1 MLPIISILFMLTG
14 IQIVRMW
21 LIFVKLVQ
29 VETGKTHLLEMVI
42 SQIITRTSK
51 KFILVNMG
59 RAKRQ

>member
-51 KFILVNMG
+51 KFILVHMV
-59 RAKRQ
+59 RAKGQ